1 MTLYKLS
8 WDDFCAWYLEAVKPG
23 FEQAIDRESYERTIG
38 FFEDIL
44 RLLHPFTPFI
54 TEEIWAYLRNREAN
68 EHLIVNH
75 MPQKMAVHTQLNSN
89 FELIREMV
97 AGVRTFR
104 NERGMSPKE
113 TLVLSCTSRTVDNP
127 LPFAA
132 VLTKLANLQTI
143 EYVQGKPDQSVPL
156 VVRTD
161 EVFLP
166 IGENSD
172 PEAER
177 EKIAKELEYTRGFLK
192 SVEAKLNNE
201 RFVSN
206 AKPEVVEMERKKQQ
220 DAQARIQM
228 LESQLKDIL

>member
-23 FEQAIDRESYERTIG
+23 FEQAIDRESYERTVG

-54 TEEIWAYLRNREAN
+54 TEEIWGYLRERGAN
-68 EHLIVNH
+68 EHLIVNR
-75 MPQKMAVHTQLNSN
+75 MPQTMTIDAQVNSN
-89 FELIREMV
+89 FDLVRELV

-113 TLVLSCTSRTVDNP
+113 ALVLSCTSRTIENP

-132 VLTKLANLQTI
+132 VLTKLANLQAI
-143 EYVQGKPDQSVPL
+143 EYVTGKPEQCIPF

-166 IGENSD
+166 VGENAD

-177 EKIAKELEYTRGFLK
+177 EKITKELEYTRGFLK
-192 SVEAKLNNE
+192 SVDAKLSNE

-220 DAQARIQM
+220 DAIARVKL
-228 LESQLKDIL
+228 LESQLAAIA